1 MLQRQYVQRS
11 AREVGD
17 LFGRA
22 FAVQLTKLSEQDTWQ
37 GPLRSAFGWHAV
49 QLTERQPA
57 KTLGFAQVR
66 EKVILDYKQRQRKA
80 ANEAYLQNLLASY
93 EIQLPLGEA
102 STAQP

>member
-1 MLQRQYVQRS
+1 
-11 AREVGD
+11 
-17 LFGRA
+17 
-22 FAVQLTKLSEQDTWQ
+22 
-37 GPLRSAFGWHAV
+37 
-49 QLTERQPA
+49 
-57 KTLGFAQVR
+57 VR